1 MMLMHNIM
9 ENNINYAKHRKFIA
23 ASKNNLSDNITD
35 SESLIPAAFNIKEVE
50 IVVPL
55 KYLTL
60 KVTL

>member
-1 MMLMHNIM
+1 M